1 MATDLYEQGLAIRK
15 EVLGAEHVERSV
27 SRATD
32 FDRPMQELVTEYC
45 WGAVWS
51 RPGLDR
57 RSRSLI
63 NLAMLAALG
72 RSQELEMHIRGAVTN
87 GVSHEEITEVLL
99 QVAVYCG
106 VPAGIDAF
114 RTARQV
120 LVDEA

>member
-1 MATDLYEQGLAIRK
+1 MTTDLYEQGLAIRK
-15 EVLGAEHVERSV
+15 EVLGAEHVERSL

-45 WGAVWS
+45 WGGVWS

-120 LVDEA
+120 LADEA

>member
-1 MATDLYEQGLAIRK
+1 MTTDLYEQGLAIRK
-15 EVLGAEHVERSV
+15 EVLGAEHVERSL

-45 WGAVWS
+45 WGGVWS

>member
-15 EVLGAEHVERSV
+15 EVLGKEHVERSL
-27 SRATD
+27 SRATE

-45 WGAVWS
+45 WGGVWS

-72 RSQELEMHIRGAVTN
+72 RSQELEMHVRGAVTN

-114 RTARQV
+114 RTARQA
-120 LVDEA
+120 LDDKA

>member
-1 MATDLYEQGLAIRK
+1 MATDMYEQGLAIRK
-15 EVLGAEHVERSV
+15 EVLGEEHVERSL

-45 WGAVWS
+45 WGEIWS

-72 RSQELEMHIRGAVTN
+72 RSHELEMHVRGAITN
-87 GVSHEEITEVLL
+87 GLTPEEITEVLL

-114 RTARQV
+114 RTARKV